1 MEVLKKVEI
10 ELVKDRKMLK
20 WRVNWI
26 TNNRIGG
33 FLKPASSDFL

>member
-1 MEVLKKVEI
+1 MEVIKRLEI

-26 TNNRIGG
+26 ADNRIGG
-33 FLKPASSDFL
+33 FLKPASKLS